1 MLNKIVLMG
10 RLTADVEIRTTD
22 NGRRVANFTLA
33 VDRDY
38 TNRNGERETDFIS
51 CTAWEGKAD
60 FLAEW
65 FGKGDSVI
73 VSGSLYV
80 SQYEKDGEK
89 RSYGYI
95 SVNDVYFTGEK
106 KKKSEAAPVPA
117 DEPQEKKS
125 AVNIIE
131 LDFDD
136 EGVPF

>member
-1 MLNKIVLMG
+1 MG

-106 KKKSEAAPVPA
+106 KRKTEAASAPN
-117 DEPQEKKS
+117 DESNEKNT
-125 AVNIIE
+125 APNVIM
-131 LDFDD
+131 LDDD
-136 EGVPF
+136 EGVLF

>member
-1 MLNKIVLMG
+1 MTKAEMNYKRDYGHKDSEELALN
-10 RLTADVEIRTTD
+10 
-22 NGRRVANFTLA
+22 
-33 VDRDY
+33 Y

-106 KKKSEAAPVPA
+106 KKKSEAAPVPN
-117 DEPQEKKS
+117 DESNEKNT
-125 AVNIIE
+125 APNVIM
-131 LDFDD
+131 LDDD
-136 EGVPF
+136 EGVLF